1 MVGHISSFP
10 YVAQNYPPFRPLE
23 AEASNRLNHN
33 RLRVLVVDDDLR
45 IADTT
50 AEVLEQ
56 AGFDAQAAY
65 SGDSALQLAARFRPD
80 CLLSDVVMSG
90 MNGVELAVAFQ
101 QAHPTSRVVL
111 ITGQAGIS
119 DVLDEAERQ
128 GFAFEVLSKPIHPRK
143 LIDELRKT
151 PKR

>member
-1 MVGHISSFP
+1 VGHISSFP
-10 YVAQNYPPFRPLE
+10 CAAQNCPPFLVLGG
-23 AEASNRLNHN
+23 EASNRLNRN

-56 AGFDAQAAY
+56 AGFEVQAAY
-65 SGDSALQLAARFRPD
+65 SGESALQAAARFRPD

-119 DVLDEAERQ
+119 EVVDEAERQ
-128 GFAFEVLSKPIHPRK
+128 GLAFELLSKPIHPRK

>member
-1 MVGHISSFP
+1 VGHISSFSYLAP
-10 YVAQNYPPFRPLE
+10 NYSPFPVLG
-23 AEASNRLNHN
+23 AEASNRLKHN

-56 AGFDAQAAY
+56 AGFDAQAVY
-65 SGDSALQLAARFRPD
+65 SGDSALRLAATFRPD

-90 MNGVELAVAFQ
+90 MSGVQLAVAFQ